1 MSGPSTKGS
10 SESTRMPVRGLLY
23 LIFLTVTWGANWPF
37 IKMAVEDIPLLVF
50 RAGCGLTA
58 GAVVLAFA
66 WLSGTS
72 LRVPRK
78 NWRSLVL
85 AGLFNVTLWFYFSGM
100 AVTLAPAGHVGAL
113 AHTVPL
119 WVFLIDMLVFRVR
132 ATPAKWLGLF
142 LGLSAIALLATRN
155 FQATDA
161 SAWGVAAI
169 LTGGLCWA
177 IGANVMRRVSWKAP
191 AITVLGWQ
199 LLIGGIPLVF
209 VALPY
214 VDDIGP
220 IGVQAWIGA
229 TYSTLI
235 GVAFAF
241 WLWFKILE
249 LVPVWVAAYSALA
262 VPAVALTSGALILGE
277 PFGWAELA
285 ALVLLAG
292 GVSTVLPRPGTKTPP
307 GTEN

>member
-1 MSGPSTKGS
+1 M
-10 SESTRMPVRGLLY
+10 RGLLY
-23 LIFLTVTWGANWPF
+23 LVLLTVTWGANWPF
-37 IKMAVEDIPLLVF
+37 IKMAVEDMPVLVF
-50 RAGCGLTA
+50 RGGCALTV
-58 GAVVLAFA
+58 GVVVLAFA

-72 LRVPRK
+72 LRVPRE

-85 AGLFNVTLWFYFSGM
+85 VGLFNVTLWFYFS
-100 AVTLAPAGHVGAL
+100 AVAVSLAPSGHMGAL
-113 AHTVPL
+113 AHTIPL

-132 ATPAKWLGLF
+132 PTPAKWLGLL

-155 FQATDA
+155 FQATHT
-161 SAWGVAAI
+161 SVWGVAAI

-177 IGANVMRRVSWKAP
+177 IGANIMKRVPWGAP

-199 LLIGGIPLVF
+199 ALIGGIPLALL
-209 VALPY
+209 ALPY
-214 VDDIGP
+214 VDDLGP

-262 VPAVALTSGALILGE
+262 VPAVALTSGALLLGE
-277 PFGWAELA
+277 PFGVVELA

-292 GVSTVLPRPGTKTPP
+292 GVSTVLPRPSTQTKT
-307 GTEN
+307 